1 MSQLEVNAL
10 IAKEA
15 LSIDKAATALKLMGD
30 KTRLTMLRILAD
42 HDCCVC
48 EFVEIFDMS
57 QPSVSQHVRK
67 MKDIGMIKE
76 QRRGQWI
83 VYSLNE
89 AFESYDMVRSVLHQL
104 PVQDHH
110 LEELIKKGKRI
121 SCE

>member
-1 MSQLEVNAL
+1 MLAQDA
-10 IAKEA
+10 I
-15 LSIDKAATALKLMGD
+15 SIEKASAALKLMGD

-48 EFVEIFDMS
+48 EFVEIFQMS

-89 AFESYDMVRSVLHQL
+89 QFEGYSIIQSVLAQL
-104 PVQDHH
+104 PDQDHH
-110 LEELIKKGKRI
+110 LDELIQKGKRV
-121 SCE
+121 SCN

>member
-1 MSQLEVNAL
+1 M

-48 EFVEIFDMS
+48 EFVEIFNMS
-57 QPSVSQHVRK
+57 QPSISQHVRK

-83 VYSLNE
+83 FYSLNE
-89 AFESYDMVRSVLHQL
+89 EFEGYEMVKNVLQLL

-110 LEELIKKGKRI
+110 LEDLIQRGKRI

>member
-1 MSQLEVNAL
+1 V

-15 LSIDKAATALKLMGD
+15 LSIDKASTALKLMGD

-48 EFVEIFDMS
+48 EFVEIFNMS
-57 QPSVSQHVRK
+57 QPSISQHVRK

-89 AFESYDMVRSVLHQL
+89 EFEGFEMVQSVLHLL

-110 LEELIKKGKRI
+110 LEDLIQRGKRI

>member
-1 MSQLEVNAL
+1 M

-30 KTRLTMLRILAD
+30 KTRLTMLRILTD

-76 QRRGQWI
+76 QRKGQWI
-83 VYSLNE
+83 IYSLNE
-89 AFESYDMVRSVLHQL
+89 AFEGYDMVQAVLQQL

-121 SCE
+121 SCN

>member
-1 MSQLEVNAL
+1 ML
-10 IAKEA
+10 AKEA
-15 LSIDKAATALKLMGD
+15 ISIEKASTALKLMGD

-48 EFVEIFDMS
+48 EFVEIFQMS

-76 QRRGQWI
+76 QRKGQWI

-89 AFESYDMVRSVLHQL
+89 SFEGYDMICSILEQL
-104 PVQDHH
+104 PTQDHH
-110 LEELIKKGKRI
+110 LEQLIEQGKRV
-121 SCE
+121 SCN

>member
-1 MSQLEVNAL
+1 MDVV
-10 IAKEA
+10 AKEA
-15 LSIDKAATALKLMGD
+15 LSIDKASAALKLMGD

-48 EFVEIFDMS
+48 EFVEIFNMS
-57 QPSVSQHVRK
+57 QPSISQHVRK

-83 VYSLNE
+83 MYSLNQG
-89 AFESYDMVRSVLHQL
+89 FEGYEMLQQVLHQL

-110 LEELIKKGKRI
+110 LEELIQKGKRI

>member
-1 MSQLEVNAL
+1 ML
-10 IAKEA
+10 AKEA
-15 LSIDKAATALKLMGD
+15 MSIDKASTALKLMGD

-48 EFVEIFDMS
+48 EFVEIFQMS

-76 QRRGQWI
+76 QRKGQWI

-89 AFESYDMVRSVLHQL
+89 SFEGYEMIRIILNQL
-104 PVQDHH
+104 PAQDHH
-110 LEELIKKGKRI
+110 LEQLIEKGKRV
-121 SCE
+121 SCN

>member
-1 MSQLEVNAL
+1 ML
-10 IAKEA
+10 AKEA
-15 LSIDKAATALKLMGD
+15 ISIEKASAALKLMGD

-48 EFVEIFDMS
+48 EFVEIFQMS

-76 QRRGQWI
+76 QRKGQWI

-89 AFESYDMVRSVLHQL
+89 SFEGYDMIHSILEQL
-104 PVQDHH
+104 PAQDHH
-110 LEELIKKGKRI
+110 LEQLIEQGKRV
-121 SCE
+121 SCN